1 LVDLPPEHRAI
12 GLKWAYKAK
21 RDELGRVMKYK
32 DRLVAKG
39 YVQK

>member
-1 LVDLPPEHRAI
+1 
-12 GLKWAYKAK
+12 
-21 RDELGRVMKYK
+21 MKYK